1 MSIKERLAQ
10 MQKGFI
16 QSKAQYDQKFGGI
29 KIDEGEY
36 VGKLSRC
43 SLDIRKSDDSIVVS
57 VEYTIME
64 GKFKG
69 FATFDQMNLGNEWGR
84 LFAIRFVELSGFE
97 FPEDVTLLDAT
108 IQEIAKQAGTYE
120 ITAKKNGDYINIS
133 PKQMLEEVANEE
145 VANEEVVKEEV
156 KKKAVTP
163 QSKSIVR
170 DRPTKQKED
179 VEEREKNEDST
190 EITIESINAMDRKEL
205 KQLITE
211 KDIELRVTTKHS
223 DDDIRKALITHLG
236 LKMDLPEEDES
247 VEVPTDDELKM
258 DLLVFC
264 KSHKIKSIN
273 KDMDLDTMITT
284 LENHK
289 FDRESL
295 EEDEIKLL
303 TMLAIE
309 SCIEN

>member
-43 SLDIRKSDDSIVVS
+43 SLDIRKSDDSVVVS

-69 FATFDQMNLGNEWGR
+69 FTTFDQMNLDNEWGR

-133 PKQMLEEVANEE
+133 PKQMLKEV
-145 VANEEVVKEEV
+145 VEEVVKEEV
-156 KKKAVTP
+156 KNKAVTP

-170 DRPTKQKED
+170 DRPTKQKEV

-236 LKMDLPEEDES
+236 LKMDLPEDEES
-247 VEVPTDDELKM
+247 DNVPTDDELKM

>member
-43 SLDIRKSDDSIVVS
+43 SLDIRKSDDSVVVS

-69 FATFDQMNLGNEWGR
+69 FTTFDQMNLDNEWGR

-133 PKQMLEEVANEE
+133 PKQMLKEV
-145 VANEEVVKEEV
+145 VEEVVKEEV

-163 QSKSIVR
+163 QSNSIVR
-170 DRPTKQKED
+170 DRPTKQKEV
-179 VEEREKNEDST
+179 VEEREENDDST

-273 KDMDLDTMITT
+273 KDMDLDTMLTT

-303 TMLAIE
+303 TMLAIDG
-309 SCIEN
+309 CIEG